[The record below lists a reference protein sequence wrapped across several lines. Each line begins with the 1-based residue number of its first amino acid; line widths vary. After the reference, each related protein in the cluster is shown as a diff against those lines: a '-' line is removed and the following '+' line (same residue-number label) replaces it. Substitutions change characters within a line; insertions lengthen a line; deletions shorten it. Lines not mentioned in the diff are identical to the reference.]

1 MIPDGFGGMKETIAY
16 NITDSGNRK
25 PLSKDIGKA
34 NEWLNDEKTWKDVYS
49 LKSADYLALVADGKI
64 PVYDKDLHKY
74 VEKVEYDAQAKKQ
87 EEEAATEILKEK
99 NNVNKTSETSVVTQN
114 TVVNETVNNNVAE
127 VEIDLPF

>member
-1 MIPDGFGGMKETIAY
+1 MTK
-16 NITDSGNRK
+16 K
-25 PLSKDIGKA
+25 
-34 NEWLNDEKTWKDVYS
+34 
-49 LKSADYLALVADGKI
+49 DGKS

-114 TVVNETVNNNVAE
+114 AVVNETVNNNVAE
-127 VEIDLPF
+127 VEDDIPF